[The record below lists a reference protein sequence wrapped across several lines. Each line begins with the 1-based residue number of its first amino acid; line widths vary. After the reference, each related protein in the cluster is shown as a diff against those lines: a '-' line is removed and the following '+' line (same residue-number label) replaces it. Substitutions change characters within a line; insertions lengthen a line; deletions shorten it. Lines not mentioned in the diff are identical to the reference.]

1 MATPKL
7 NPSRSILVIASDY
20 CNIPNPA
27 LLLTGAN
34 VQAVSVASGSCT
46 LVNLNTATSTIKV
59 GDIIYGYSDYIGA
72 TITSVLVT
80 GPNDIEITY
89 NNPLTFSEG
98 AFVQVYNGQDDST
111 GCVLYVGQGG
121 AVSVITE
128 GGDDVVFGGVPGG
141 TFFPVQVLKVKSDYT
156 AASEILALR

>member
-7 NPSRSILVIASDY
+7 NPSRSISVIPSDY

-27 LLLTGAN
+27 LY
-34 VQAVSVASGSCT
+34 
-46 LVNLNTATSTIKV
+46 
-59 GDIIYGYSDYIGA
+59 IID
-72 TITSVLVT
+72 
-80 GPNDIEITY
+80 
-89 NNPLTFSEG
+89 
-98 AFVQVYNGQDDST
+98 VQVLDSGINYIQIDTSINIIELGVSAGSILYDYTNGIGVTVTSIVVGGLGYVVNHNGDVQIPIGNIVKIYNGQDDST
-111 GCVLYVGQGG
+111 GCVLYVGQSG